1 MGHYESVRL
10 YQNDVVASH
19 YERTALVTP
28 ANGPML
34 LAGVTDTLQGVAV
47 YR

>member
-1 MGHYESVRL
+1 MGHYDSGHL

-19 YERTALVTP
+19 YERIVLVSP
-28 ANGPML
+28 AGDSML
-34 LAGVTDTLQGVAV
+34 LADLTDTLQGVAV